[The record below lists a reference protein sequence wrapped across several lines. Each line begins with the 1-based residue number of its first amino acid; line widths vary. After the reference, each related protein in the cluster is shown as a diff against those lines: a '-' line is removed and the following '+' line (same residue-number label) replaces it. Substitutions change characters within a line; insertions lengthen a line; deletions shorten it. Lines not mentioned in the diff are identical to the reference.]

1 MSKVMIEPKNKSISK
16 TLAILSTFT
25 ETHPMQRTSDIANK
39 LEMNIST
46 VSRHLNTLFD
56 GGYLER
62 DEHTGY
68 YYPGLK
74 IVALA
79 GTTLHNRAEYR
90 YSYPQLVKI
99 SNKYQVHSHMGV
111 LDGQDV
117 VHLISSSCEST
128 KDLFIPMGH
137 RNPLYCSAM
146 GRAILA
152 YIPTKQSDDLLKSS
166 QMVEYTPET
175 CTDIEMIKL
184 ELKEV
189 KGQGYAVVKDEL
201 AWGKASLAAPIFN
214 RNRDVIGAISVSL
227 SVEQLEAEGREF
239 ELARVVKYT
248 AGKISGQLGYYP
260 V

>member
-1 MSKVMIEPKNKSISK
+1 MSNLTIESKNKSISK

-25 ETHPMQRTSDIANK
+25 ESHPMQRTSDIANK
-39 LEMNIST
+39 LNMNIST

-56 GGYLER
+56 SGYLDR

-68 YYPGLK
+68 YSPGLK

-79 GTTLHNRAEYR
+79 GATLHNRAEYR
-90 YSYPQLVKI
+90 YAYPQLIKI

-111 LDGQDV
+111 LEGNDV

-146 GRAILA
+146 GRAMLA
-152 YIPTKQSDDLLKSS
+152 YLPKREAEELLKSS
-166 QMVEYTPET
+166 DFIEYTPET
-175 CTDIEMIKL
+175 CTDIEEIKL
-184 ELKEV
+184 EMKEI
-189 KGQGYAVVKDEL
+189 KGQGYAVVRDEL

-214 RNRDVIGAISVSL
+214 RNREVIGAISVSL

>member
-1 MSKVMIEPKNKSISK
+1 MSKITIEPKNKSISK
-16 TLAILSTFT
+16 TLSILSTFT
-25 ETHPMQRTSDIANK
+25 ETNPMQRTSDIANK
-39 LEMNIST
+39 LKMNIST
-46 VSRHLNTLFD
+46 VSRHLNTLYD
-56 GGYLER
+56 CGYLER
-62 DEHTGY
+62 EEQTGY

-79 GTTLHNRAEYR
+79 GATLHNRAEYR

-111 LDGQDV
+111 LDGNDV

-152 YIPTKQSDDLLKSS
+152 YLPAKQSDDLLKTS
-166 QMVEYTPET
+166 QMIEYTPET
-175 CTDIEMIKL
+175 CTDIEAIKI

-201 AWGKASLAAPIFN
+201 AWGKASLASPIFN
-214 RNRDVIGAISVSL
+214 RNREVIGAISVSL
-227 SVEQLEAEGREF
+227 SVEQLEIDGREF
-239 ELARVVKYT
+239 ELARVVKYM